1 MPELH
6 GAYFPQ
12 LLLTCANVT
21 SVPPTSQPPGDHY
34 TERQIAEKLGISR
47 YWVAEQA
54 KARRLPH
61 LKIGNRRR
69 YTEDQ
74 YQQILGML
82 SVPVVDPLAR
92 SPRSRKGRAA

>member
-1 MPELH
+1 
-6 GAYFPQ
+6 
-12 LLLTCANVT
+12 
-21 SVPPTSQPPGDHY
+21 VPPTSQPSGDHY

-61 LKIGNRRR
+61 LKVGNRRR
-69 YTEDQ
+69 YTEAQ
-74 YQQILGML
+74 YAEILTML

-92 SPRSRKGRAA
+92 SPRSRKGRAAA